1 MMDYI
6 LPTFRISTLTHM
18 YFTKLSRNLFKRESF
33 PLQTNMTTTYGTTR
47 KSQNIKISEKNRKDV
62 TVEPKNKNPEKSK

>member
-1 MMDYI
+1 MVQ
-6 LPTFRISTLTHM
+6 
-18 YFTKLSRNLFKRESF
+18 RE
-33 PLQTNMTTTYGTTR
+33 